1 LKGAFVLRKKII
13 ISALALLFGIIISAA
28 PSPLAQRGQAGLLEP
43 SNTPRTIYID
53 WTGTESGAI
62 GSSANPY
69 TTVTK
74 GYSAAS
80 DGDTLIIR
88 AGIYPEDLA
97 FSKAVTVKNDE
108 TVRIGR
114 SVLSVKLQRSLM
126 MGPADTFDM
135 DRDRDCLVDSME
147 NALADAFRP
156 YCIFDSDEG
165 ARQSFEP
172 VTLFQVR
179 PLDIQASN
187 ARIKMKWVFLFR
199 NDGGYGPSSWCGDS
213 HGGDND
219 DAFYELTSNDA
230 GTTWALVRVGLSFKG
245 LEWPTNSRLGV
256 YAPTHPIIY
265 MSGHKHHEYFTKDWN
280 HQDSLY
286 SGYGCN
292 EDVNGQG
299 AGVLVD
305 LQSLRRGR
313 YNNVGEPEHHP
324 TPPFVNDLGHY
335 YPGFTAWGGEDFFE
349 VGPISAKL
357 MTHAFNCNR

>member
-1 LKGAFVLRKKII
+1 MKKKII
-13 ISALALLFGIIISAA
+13 IRALAFLFGAIILAA
-28 PSPLAQRGQAGLLEP
+28 PFPLAQRGQARLLETGNSP
-43 SNTPRTIYID
+43 KAIYID
-53 WTGTESGAI
+53 WTGIESGAN
-62 GSSANPY
+62 GSSGNPY
-69 TTVTK
+69 TTVSK

-88 AGIYPEDLA
+88 AGIYPEDLT
-97 FSKAVTVKNDE
+97 FSKAVTVKNDGE

-114 SVLSVKLQRSLM
+114 SVLSVKLQRSLI
-126 MGPADTFDM
+126 MGPVDTVDM
-135 DRDRDCLVDSME
+135 DRDRDCLVDSLE

-179 PLDIQASN
+179 PVNSQGNDLQ
-187 ARIKMKWVFLFR
+187 IKMKWVFLFKR
-199 NDGGYGPSSWCGDS
+199 DGGYGPDSWCTDD
-213 HGGDND
+213 HDGDND
-219 DAFYELTSNDA
+219 DAEYELTSNDA
-230 GTTWALVRVGLSFKG
+230 GVTWDLNGVGLSFKG
-245 LEWPTNSRLGV
+245 LKWPTNSRLGV

-265 MSGHKHHEYFTKDWN
+265 MSGHKHHEYFTRDWN

-305 LQSLRRGR
+305 LQSLQRGR
-313 YNNVGEPEHHP
+313 YNNVGEHEHHP
-324 TPPFVNDLGHY
+324 TPPFVNALDRY
-335 YPGFTAWGGEDFFE
+335 YPGFTVWGGEDFFE
-349 VGPISAKL
+349 VGPISAKW
-357 MTHAFNCNR
+357 MTHAFNCNK